1 MLLYLVAFQLA
12 GGMVFENIFE
22 DTIEDISTIN
32 FKVQGT
38 IDEPKIK
45 RLN

>member
-1 MLLYLVAFQLA
+1 L
-12 GGMVFENIFE
+12 VFENIFE

-32 FKVQGT
+32 FEVQGT
-38 IDEPKIK
+38 IDEPKID